1 MAKYRRMALAATLAL
16 GLFGPVLAQAQDE
29 GDRPAA
35 DNPGWGLCAAT
46 ASKVEKELGL
56 PAHLLTAISLA
67 ETGRSGPARRVAT
80 WPWTVHDGTQG
91 HYFNTKKEAVAF
103 VRELR
108 TDGRR
113 SIDVGCMQINLLHHP
128 RAFTSVEEGFNP
140 EQNIRYAASFLK
152 DLAQTSK
159 SWEEA
164 VAKYHTQN
172 PTIDEDYAP
181 KVLAFWR
188 RENTRAADG
197 GQVAARD
204 IRLASAVTPTARPH
218 LAEPRMILA
227 SAASP
232 SQMAADLPAV
242 SADAPDNGPAL
253 LKRVF
258 DSAR

>member
-1 MAKYRRMALAATLAL
+1 MAKYRRIALAVTLAL
-16 GLFGPVLAQAQDE
+16 GVSLPALAQAQDD

-35 DNPGWGLCAAT
+35 GNPAWGLCATT
-46 ASKVEKELGL
+46 ASKVEQELGL
-56 PAHLLTAISLA
+56 PQHLLTAISLA
-67 ETGRSGPARRVAT
+67 ETGRSGPARQVAT
-80 WPWTVHDGTQG
+80 WPWTVHDGAKG
-91 HYFNTKKEAVAF
+91 HYFATEQEAVDF
-103 VRELR
+103 VREIR

-128 RAFTSVEEGFNP
+128 RAFTSVDEGFDP
-140 EQNIRYAASFLK
+140 AANIRYAAKFLK
-152 DLAQTSK
+152 GLATTSR

-181 KVLAFWR
+181 KVLAFWQ
-188 RENTRAADG
+188 REQSHAADG
-197 GQVAARD
+197 GQVAARE
-204 IRLASAVTPTARPH
+204 IRLASMTTEVAQRTEA
-218 LAEPRMILA
+218 PRMILA

-232 SQMAADLPAV
+232 TQMAGDLS
-242 SADAPDNGPAL
+242 SAANAAEGPAI